1 MPSRPRKSRSRNR
14 SRSRRVRRPRSRGGS
29 EKVVKV
35 ASNGHGVTTN
45 DWITGAAVLGG
56 TAAMYY
62 ANKQRKR
69 AKKAEAVKDSDYLV
83 KISQLEEI
91 EGQKQQLNVLRQRQ
105 QKLLNDA
112 KQAEAEAAMLRQ
124 EAIDQASKV
133 KNVLRLRVGFERGER
148 EKAEAQ
154 LKKIQQ
160 KKVVKEKKD

>member
-1 MPSRPRKSRSRNR
+1 M
-14 SRSRRVRRPRSRGGS
+14 
-29 EKVVKV
+29 VKV

-45 DWITGAAVLGG
+45 DWVTGAAVLGG

-69 AKKAEAVKDSDYLV
+69 AKKAEA
-83 KISQLEEI
+83 
-91 EGQKQQLNVLRQRQ
+91 
-105 QKLLNDA
+105 
-112 KQAEAEAAMLRQ
+112 EAAMLRQ

-133 KNVLRLRVGFERGER
+133 KNVLRLRIGFEQGER